1 MLKKG
6 TERQRRGDKKG
17 GKRETKEKKSE
28 KLYVG
33 LKCWTYEETEPFI
46 CSWGTDGFV
55 SSREWYK
62 LSIF

>member
-17 GKRETKEKKSE
+17 EKREMKEKKSE

-33 LKCWTYEETEPFI
+33 LKCWTYEEKEPFT
-46 CSWGTDGFV
+46 CCWSTDGFV
-55 SSREWYK
+55 SSRDCI
-62 LSIF
+62 S